1 LNSKIVSA
9 LSLVTSSVIFLIFAG
24 FNIITWSNGK
34 IVQSDILAKPSVL
47 KNISDDN
54 LTLLIGIWLAL
65 IVFGGYLL
73 THIHFRVLKKEAK

>member
-1 LNSKIVSA
+1 MNSKIVSA

-24 FNIITWSNGK
+24 FNIITWSNG